1 MEEISKAI
9 ELAMEKLKEECGE
22 DAKLEEGDEF
32 VTVFNNCVLILG
44 IENRELKVKFIGG
57 RPYEVD
63 YTLSIYGNE
72 D

>member
-1 MEEISKAI
+1 MEEVSKAI
-9 ELAMEKLKEECGE
+9 ELAMQKFKEEFGE

-44 IENRELKVKFIGG
+44 IEDRELKVKFVGG
-57 RPYEVD
+57 KPFQVD
-63 YTLSIYGNE
+63 FALSIFGEE